1 MTSSSGDPLNES
13 FHSCCGSETQGLTMG
28 SDGTKVPT
36 TSDTPENFGL
46 SRTAPAKEKKTPEEL
61 AAMIRR
67 DLSNVDGCPKRGV
80 TVTVYGLTPWNSM
93 LTFGV
98 DAGPVPNKADLQSFC
113 DIITERLKRLY
124 DV

>member
-1 MTSSSGDPLNES
+1 MGSEGTKGDPA
-13 FHSCCGSETQGLTMG
+13 GI
-28 SDGTKVPT
+28 PT
-36 TSDTPENFGL
+36 TSDGQEHYGLTPAVP
-46 SRTAPAKEKKTPEEL
+46 TKEKKTVEEL
-61 AAMIRR
+61 AAMIRQ
-67 DLSNVDGCPKRGV
+67 DLSKVEGCPKRGV
-80 TVTVYGLTPWNSM
+80 NVIVYGLNPWNSM

>member
-1 MTSSSGDPLNES
+1 M
-13 FHSCCGSETQGLTMG
+13 MG
-28 SDGTKVPT
+28 AERGTPADVPAA
-36 TSDTPENFGL
+36 SDTQEQYGL
-46 SRTAPAKEKKTPEEL
+46 SRASPAKAKKTPEEL
-61 AAMIRR
+61 AAMIRQ

-80 TVTVYGLTPWNSM
+80 IVTVYGLNPWNSM